1 MRPQQQCRLSG
12 HRGGL
17 MATLTLVVG
26 DITREQVDA
35 IVNAANSHL
44 AGGGGVDGA
53 IHRAGGLSIMA
64 ACDRIRNERGGCPTG
79 SAVATTAGRL
89 RAKAVIHT
97 VGPRW
102 NGGSRGEAALLAS
115 AYRSSLELAASLG
128 HRTVAFPSI
137 STGVYGYPI
146 DEAAH
151 VAIST
156 ILAVLAERP
165 GEFDEV
171 RMVLFSQAD
180 FEVYDQ
186 VRRRLT
192 R

>member
-1 MRPQQQCRLSG
+1 
-12 HRGGL
+12 